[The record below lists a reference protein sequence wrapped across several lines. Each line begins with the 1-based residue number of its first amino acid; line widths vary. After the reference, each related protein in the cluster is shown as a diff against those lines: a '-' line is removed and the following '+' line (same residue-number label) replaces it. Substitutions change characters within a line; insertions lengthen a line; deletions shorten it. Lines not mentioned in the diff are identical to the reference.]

1 MKRLLLSMAV
11 VCMSAMVWA
20 QTTTEAAPMTAV
32 DSLAAKII
40 IIPHI
45 AITSDIPAPAQGLM
59 MDRMKRILLKNG
71 IVDTSDRSRF
81 VLTVKSNVTDGE
93 WTATVPPK

>member
-20 QTTTEAAPMTAV
+20 QTTTDAAPMTAV

-45 AITSDIPAPAQGLM
+45 AITSDIPDPAQGLM
-59 MDRMKRILLKNG
+59 MDRMKRIAEEWYSGYQRPLTLCTDSK
-71 IVDTSDRSRF
+71 VECDR
-81 VLTVKSNVTDGE
+81 
-93 WTATVPPK
+93 W